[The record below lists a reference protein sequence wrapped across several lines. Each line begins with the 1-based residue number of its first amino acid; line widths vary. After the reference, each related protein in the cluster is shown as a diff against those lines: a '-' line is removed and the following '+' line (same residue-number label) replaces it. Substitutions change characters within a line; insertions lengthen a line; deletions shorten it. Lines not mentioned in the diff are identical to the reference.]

1 MPDCHDLMEAIAEID
16 SRLSTMPDQEL
27 LACAEL
33 MEKRRGLVFEL
44 VESPSVGL
52 DHLSS
57 AIESTT
63 RLGARIRQARE
74 IVIATLASSRRSQNL
89 VRALSE
95 PTPPQESAIF
105 G

>member
-1 MPDCHDLMEAIAEID
+1 MGAIAEID
-16 SRLSTMPDQEL
+16 REFATVPDQEL
-27 LACAEL
+27 LGCVEL
-33 MEKRRGLVFEL
+33 MEKRRRLIFEL

-57 AIESTT
+57 AVESTA
-63 RLGARIRQARE
+63 RLGARTRQARE
-74 IVIATLASSRRSQNL
+74 TVIASLASSRRSQNL

-95 PTPPQESAIF
+95 PAPPRESAIF